1 MVFQWDLHCFQWSLP
16 LNTEFGI
23 PYEPAKKS
31 CTSQRRAYIC
41 DNTLTNAF
49 KTIQVKRKLSEEI
62 MSRPLWISAI
72 QEKNYVESYLKSYS
86 ETWFFLHTVTGFL
99 ERLYFCGFW
108 YLYCDMGR
116 VNGGNFVI

>member
-1 MVFQWDLHCFQWSLP
+1 
-16 LNTEFGI
+16 
-23 PYEPAKKS
+23 
-31 CTSQRRAYIC
+31 
-41 DNTLTNAF
+41 
-49 KTIQVKRKLSEEI
+49 

-116 VNGGNFVI
+116 VNGGNFVDTAQPMVENSICVQSIVLSTTKEWEKVLRAIKALENMAHGLGFSADLF